1 MSEPPASE
9 RGGRA
14 SGRRFV
20 IVAALC
26 SLVVA
31 VAGVAV
37 VGSLGGD
44 GEPPEATVLV
54 AEAASPVALVALSD
68 GGLRYGERR
77 TGRIREVDAAG
88 RLRPEP
94 VAKVAV
100 RAEPGQ
106 RGLLGVAVDGESRT
120 FAAWTRAS
128 DGRIVVGQVAPGAP
142 RLVWEGPSSTDL
154 ANGGHLAV
162 APDGRLVIGIGDLQD
177 PGRLDDPDAPNGKL
191 LALDPDGRPEQP
203 PEPLSS
209 GWNNPFAFTFTAD
222 GALWV
227 ADNAP
232 GERPERIGRG
242 DSDGLPRTELD
253 GRAAPAALVALADDR
268 LGLCGYVSGRMREVR
283 IDGDRAE
290 APGRTVAEPCR
301 TGAAVLAD
309 GRVVVATDRA
319 LLAVG
324 S

>member
-1 MSEPPASE
+1 MSQP
-9 RGGRA
+9 RGI
-14 SGRRFV
+14 SGRRFLLW
-20 IVAALC
+20 AAL
-26 SLVVA
+26 SALVAA

-37 VGSLGGD
+37 VAWLAGD
-44 GEPPEATVLV
+44 GDEAPPEAAVLV
-54 AEAASPVALVALSD
+54 ADAASPVALVALSD

-77 TGRIREVDAAG
+77 TGRIREVDPGG

-94 VAKVAV
+94 VATVAV

-142 RLVWEGPSSTDL
+142 RLVWVGPPSTDL

-177 PGRLDDPDAPNGKL
+177 PERLDDPDAPNGKL
-191 LALDPDGRPEQP
+191 LALDPDARPGQR

-209 GWNNPFAFTFTAD
+209 GWNNPFAFAFSAD

-232 GERPERIGRG
+232 GEQPERIGRG
-242 DSDGLPRTELD
+242 DRDGLPRTELD

-268 LGLCGYVSGRMREVR
+268 LGLCGYVSGRLSEVR
-283 IDGDRAE
+283 IQGDRAE
-290 APGRTVAEPCR
+290 APGATVAEPCR

-309 GRVVVATDRA
+309 GRIVVATDDA
-319 LLAVG
+319 LLVVG

>member
-1 MSEPPASE
+1 MNEP
-9 RGGRA
+9 RRA
-14 SGRRFV
+14 TARTVSGRRFV
-20 IVAALC
+20 VVAAVS
-26 SLVVA
+26 SLIVA

-37 VGSLGGD
+37 VASLADDAG
-44 GEPPEATVLV
+44 PPETTVLV
-54 AEAASPVALVALSD
+54 TEAASPVALVALSD

-77 TGRIREVDAAG
+77 TGRIREVDPSG

-94 VAKVAV
+94 VAEVAV
-100 RAEPGQ
+100 RAGPGQ
-106 RGLLGVAVDGESRT
+106 RGLLGVAVDGGSRT

-142 RLVWEGPSSTDL
+142 RLVWEGPPSTEL

-162 APDGRLVIGIGDLQD
+162 APDRRLVIGIGDLQAPD
-177 PGRLDDPDAPNGKL
+177 LRDDPDAPNGKL
-191 LALDPDGRPEQP
+191 LALDPDGPADQRPEL
-203 PEPLSS
+203 LSS

-242 DSDGLPRTELD
+242 DGDGRPRTDLA

-268 LGLCGYVSGRMREVR
+268 LGLCGYVSGRLREVR

-309 GRVVVATDRA
+309 GRVVVATDDA
-319 LLAVG
+319 LLVVG
-324 S
+324 P